1 LSIELASKID
11 ALGEKYKAT
20 SDELATRIQE
30 LERRAARIPANDNR
44 IVGSHNSFATAIL
57 ESDEVK
63 NLSSSFR
70 GRATIRLSGERADV
84 TSSDSTV
91 GAGRSA
97 GTSLVPGM
105 RVPGVV
111 TPFERQLRVRDLC
124 TQLRTASGNVEW
136 VKETGFTNSARPV
149 TETTTKPKSDLQF
162 NLMNAPVR
170 TIAHIF
176 KISRQMLDDAPM
188 MANYIAQRGQYG
200 LKLVEESQ
208 LLAGDNTGQNLHGI
222 IPQASAFSAP
232 FSSTAEQAFDRINQ
246 ALAQVEQ
253 ANAIAD
259 GIVLN
264 ATDWRQMLG
273 IKDGQDRYISGQS
286 PFGLQTAQLWNV
298 PVIPSLS
305 VPQNEFLVGSFANN
319 AIIFDR
325 LSTEVLLSTEN
336 DDDFETNR
344 ATVRVESR
352 LSFILTRP
360 EAMVSGDL
368 TSST

>member
-1 LSIELASKID
+1 LSELLSKISEVAD
-11 ALGEKYKAT
+11 SIKAMRG
-20 SDELATRIQE
+20 DFDLRVGE
-30 LERRAARIPANDNR
+30 LERRAARGDRGGHVSTEN
-44 IVGSHNSFATAIL
+44 HNSFAAAIL

-70 GRATIRLSGERADV
+70 GRATIRLSGERADI

-232 FSSTAEQAFDRINQ
+232 FSSTAEQAFDKINQ

-253 ANAIAD
+253 ANAVAD

-273 IKDGQDRYISGQS
+273 VKDGQDRYISGQS
-286 PFGLQTAQLWNV
+286 PFGSQTPRLWNV
-298 PVIPSLS
+298 PVVPSLS
-305 VPQNEFLVGSFANN
+305 IPQNEFLVGSFANN

-344 ATVRVESR
+344 CTVRVESR
-352 LSFILTRP
+352 LSFILTRS